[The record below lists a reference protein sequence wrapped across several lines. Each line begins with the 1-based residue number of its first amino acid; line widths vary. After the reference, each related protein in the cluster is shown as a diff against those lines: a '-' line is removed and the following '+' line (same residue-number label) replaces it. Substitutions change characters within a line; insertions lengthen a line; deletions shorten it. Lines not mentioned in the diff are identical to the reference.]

1 MVVELHQT
9 RDLEQ
14 LLERSHKDPV
24 VIFKHSTQCSRS
36 AAAYEEYENFVA
48 GNPDTPCGTVLVI
61 EDRELSDEL
70 EERFGI
76 RHESPQAIVVYNGTP
91 TWHAN
96 HFRITAKA
104 LEEAVAAVQKQ
115 GR

>member
-1 MVVELHQT
+1 MVIELHQK

-36 AAAYEEYENFVA
+36 AAAYEEYENFIA
-48 GNPDTPCGTVLVI
+48 DNPETPCGTVLVI
-61 EDRELSDEL
+61 EDRKLSDEL
-70 EERFGI
+70 EDRFGI
-76 RHESPQAIVVYNGTP
+76 RHESPQAIVVSNGAP
-91 TWHAN
+91 TWHAS
-96 HFRITAKA
+96 HFRVTAQA